1 MSESPLNEVHASYQ
15 GSQLLPFRSSL
26 SRIYIIFALS
36 FLCLIGLLAGFEA
49 LGMPRERI
57 GYLFLFVTVVL
68 YATIGIVCRTSDP
81 VEYYVAGRRV
91 PALYNGMAT
100 AADWMSVASFIGLA
114 GTLYLKGFD
123 GLAFVLGW
131 TGGYVLL
138 ALFLAPYLRRFGG
151 YTIPEFLAARYGGEM
166 PRRIGVL
173 CAVVC
178 SFSYLVAQIYGVGLI
193 TARLTGIS
201 FELGVFIA
209 LGSMLVSSFL
219 GGMRAV
225 TWTQVGQYII
235 LLIAYLVPV
244 IWLAAKQTDQPIPHV
259 AASSSLQQITEKE
272 NDFGADP
279 AEAVVRQFWQ
289 AKALVM
295 QKQIDELPASWN
307 QEREALKA
315 RLIQARAQS
324 ASMFEI
330 RKIERD
336 LANYPESA
344 HAANADWGRARD
356 AFIVRGAPLKP
367 QAQPF
372 FLPQNEGPK
381 NGLLTTLDVDGESS
395 QLNFIALMFCLMC
408 GTAGLPHI
416 LARSMTTPTVSDAR
430 KSVFWSLLFILLLYF
445 LAPTLAIFVK
455 NEIYQNVVGLPFS
468 QLPDWV
474 NSWAALDR
482 ALVDITDINTDGIVQ
497 LGEIHLGNDM
507 VVLAGPEIGGLPFV
521 VSGLVA
527 AGAMA
532 AALSTADGL
541 LLTLSNALSFDLK
554 TKWRA
559 PSVLAH
565 RQVIISK
572 VFLLLVAMSAA
583 WVATRMPAD
592 ILFMVTA
599 AFSFAAASFF
609 PALVLGIFWARNNRW
624 GVSAGM
630 VAGLVVTLGYMGKT
644 QPWLRDVLF
653 DVPYSEP
660 IRLWWGIAPSAAGV
674 FGLPVAVAV
683 MVIVSLCSPR
693 PDQACQAMVKRLRG

>member
-1 MSESPLNEVHASYQ
+1 MRDGEIDDVDDNDQ
-15 GSQLLPFRSSL
+15 TFKFDPFQSSI
-26 SRIYIIFALS
+26 RRAYFIYALIFI
-36 FLCLIGLLAGFEA
+36 CLIVLLASFEV
-49 LGMPRERI
+49 LGMSRDRI
-57 GYLFLFVTVVL
+57 GYIFLFVTVVL
-68 YATIGIVCRTSDP
+68 YAAIGIVCRTSDP

-91 PALYNGMAT
+91 PAIYNGMAT

-151 YTIPEFLAARYGGEM
+151 YTIPEFLSARYGGEM
-166 PRRIGVL
+166 PRRLGVL

-193 TARLTGIS
+193 TSHLTGIS
-201 FELGVFIA
+201 FDLGVFIA
-209 LGSMLVSSFL
+209 LGSMLVCSFL

-244 IWLAAKQTDQPIPHV
+244 VWLAAKQADQPVPHM
-259 AASSSLQQITEKE
+259 AASSSLQQLTERE
-272 NDFGADP
+272 SMLVADP
-279 AEAVVRQFWQ
+279 AEALVRQFWQ
-289 AKALVM
+289 AKALTM
-295 QKQIDELPASWN
+295 QKQIDALPDSWVD
-307 QEREALKA
+307 EREALRA
-315 RLIQARAQS
+315 LLMQARSQS
-324 ASMFEI
+324 ASMFDI

-336 LANYPESA
+336 LANYPESVRAA
-344 HAANADWGRARD
+344 HAQWARARD
-356 AFIVRGAPLKP
+356 AYALRAIPLKP
-367 QAQPF
+367 HAQPF
-372 FLPQNEGPK
+372 SSSQQNEVVGVSPK
-381 NGLLTTLDVDGESS
+381 TYDVDEKNS

-430 KSVFWSLLFILLLYF
+430 RSVFWSLLFILLLYF

-455 NEIYQNVVGLPFS
+455 NEIYQNVVGLAYS
-468 QLPDWV
+468 ALPDWV

-482 ALVDITDINTDGIVQ
+482 SLVDITDINADGIVQ
-497 LGEIHLGNDM
+497 LAEIHLGNDM
-507 VVLAGPEIGGLPFV
+507 VVLAGPEIGGLPYV

-554 TKWRA
+554 LKWRT
-559 PSVLAH
+559 PSVLVH

-572 VFLLLVAMSAA
+572 VFLLFVAMSAA

-609 PALVLGIFWARNNRW
+609 PALVMGIFWARNNRW

-630 VAGLVVTLGYMGKT
+630 VAGLVVTLGYMGTT
-644 QPWLRDVLF
+644 QPWLRDILF
-653 DVPYSEP
+653 GVPYSEP
-660 IRLWWGIAPSAAGV
+660 INLLWGIAPNAAGV
-674 FGLPVAVAV
+674 FGLPVALAV
-683 MVIVSLCSPR
+683 MVVVSLCTPK
-693 PDQACQAMVKRLRG
+693 PDQDCQAMVKSLRG